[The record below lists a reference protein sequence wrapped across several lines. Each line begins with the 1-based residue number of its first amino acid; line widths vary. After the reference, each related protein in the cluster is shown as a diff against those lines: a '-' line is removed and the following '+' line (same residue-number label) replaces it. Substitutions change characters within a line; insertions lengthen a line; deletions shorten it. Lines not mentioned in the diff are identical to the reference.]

1 MVLLSLRIPPRL
13 GMPPQISGLQ
23 VLDREAAR
31 RGLWHPVT
39 RGWSPLYP
47 KRVLCL
53 SKIGG
58 HDVPTSPG
66 CCPGSVGVHS
76 FIPALSIYGG
86 LTREQNR
93 VGSLQ
98 GRPSPWDCGVLSG
111 GCLLPPSLFLLYSIP
126 TSRARLRCLLLRFL
140 VSSQKILLVPG
151 SSGGPRRWRHLRKG
165 QPHIIH
171 VLLQTSEIS

>member
-31 RGLWHPVT
+31 RGPWHPVT

-53 SKIGG
+53 SKTGG
-58 HDVPTSPG
+58 HDVPTSQG

-93 VGSLQ
+93 VGS
-98 GRPSPWDCGVLSG
+98 
-111 GCLLPPSLFLLYSIP
+111 
-126 TSRARLRCLLLRFL
+126 SRADPARGTAACLAGAACCRHRCFFSALFPPPVPDFGVSSS

-151 SSGGPRRWRHLRKG
+151 SSGGPQRWLHLRKG